1 MTAPTIEVASP
12 PKFNGE
18 RNQVVGF
25 INAYHLFIQ
34 MRMGQVG
41 DRNRI
46 SWVLSYV
53 QGKVPKVWKNNVLDE
68 ITKGTSTVVIN
79 HPFWTKSISI
89 FLFF

>member
-1 MTAPTIEVASP
+1 VTAPTIEVASP